1 MAPDPGAW
9 PAGVTSPDNAVSTI
23 MATKR
28 RGSYRAL
35 NREVGRALV
44 KYSMMDDG
52 DRILVGVSGGKDSIA
67 LLWTL
72 AERQQRSPIAY
83 RLFPVHIDPGFP
95 GGFGDALQAQCR
107 DMGLTLRVENTD
119 YGSVAHSTENREN
132 PCFLC
137 SRLRRKRL
145 FEIAHEL
152 GCRKVALAHTK
163 DDIIET
169 FFMNICYAGEVS
181 TMLPAQPFFKGLI
194 TVIRPLAFA
203 EEGLIRR
210 FVRQNGLRTFQN
222 PCPSAKRSKRAEIK
236 WLLEKLYHSNPKIK
250 GNVFRAMHHVK
261 LDYLLK

>member
-1 MAPDPGAW
+1 MSRG
-9 PAGVTSPDNAVSTI
+9 SAVSTI
-23 MATKR
+23 MATKH
-28 RGSYRAL
+28 RGSYRVL

-44 KYSMMDDG
+44 KYRMMDDG

-72 AERQQRSPIAY
+72 AERQRRSPIAY
-83 RLFPVHIDPGFP
+83 TLFPVHIDPGFP
-95 GGFGDALQAQCR
+95 GGFADGLQAQCR
-107 DMGLTLRVENTD
+107 DMGLPLRVETTD
-119 YGSVAHSTENREN
+119 YGPIAHSAENREN

-137 SRLRRKRL
+137 ARLRRRRL
-145 FEIAHEL
+145 FEVAHEL
-152 GCRKVALAHTK
+152 GCRKVALAHNK

-210 FVRQNGLRTFQN
+210 FVRQKGLRTFQN
-222 PCPSAKRSKRAEIK
+222 PCPSASRSKRAEIK
-236 WLLEKLYHSNPKIK
+236 WLLETLYRRNPKIK